1 MKDIEGSFFQEKR
14 PWSRIK
20 DRVLG
25 TYLPPYLRKVSRL
38 GSRIVIIDCFA
49 GAGKFSDGK
58 AGSPLIICQ
67 QIAQHAP
74 NSAVAYFVN
83 KRPRH
88 HAALAR
94 TLDSF
99 TKAGVAHPVLGNSE
113 GFLHEIRRHMTDQ
126 TVFVY
131 IDPFALKGCG
141 FDAIRPLLE
150 RGTKFSTEVLIN
162 LNMPALHRLAAVQ
175 SVSRGKADS
184 DIIRGFHSTLD
195 GVLGSSDWRA
205 VMWDDRITPAHKEE
219 HIVNAYKQ
227 RLARFL
233 RYVCSCPVREADET
247 RVKYHI
253 VFASRHVDALLLM
266 NDIMLD
272 AYNEHTFDAAL
283 QGMPLFAD
291 GQLDWKQS
299 RHGEREALKS
309 VICQIVEER
318 PGKTRSEVWQQVVLG
333 HFMQFRESEFRQVVA
348 ELVGCGNLQCP
359 TPRRGNRLN
368 DRCVLM
374 PGNGRRPPVGASA
387 ELTTCRRKA

>member
-1 MKDIEGSFFQEKR
+1 MKDLESSFFREKR

-67 QIAQHAP
+67 QIALHAP
-74 NSAVAYFVN
+74 NNAVAYFVN
-83 KRPRH
+83 KGPRH
-88 HAALAR
+88 HAELAR
-94 TLDSF
+94 TLDPF
-99 TKAGVAHPVLGNSE
+99 TKAGFAHPVLGNSE
-113 GFLHEIRRHMTDQ
+113 GFLHDIRKHITDQ

-131 IDPFALKGCG
+131 LDPFGLKGCG
-141 FDAIRPLLE
+141 FDAIRALLE

-162 LNMPALHRLAAVQ
+162 LNMPALHRLAAVR
-175 SVSRGKADS
+175 SMTRGSADS
-184 DIIRGFHSTLD
+184 NIIRGFHSTLD
-195 GVLGSSDWRA
+195 SVLGSSDWRD
-205 VMWDDRITPAHKEE
+205 VMWDDRIGPADKEE
-219 HIVNAYKQ
+219 RIVNAYKQ

-272 AYNEHTFDAAL
+272 AYNQHTFDAAL
-283 QGMPLFAD
+283 QDMPLFAD
-291 GQLDWKQS
+291 GQLDWKES
-299 RHGEREALKS
+299 RQGEREALAS
-309 VICQIVEER
+309 VICQTVEEQPR
-318 PGKTRSEVWQQVVLG
+318 RTRSEVWQHVVLG
-333 HFMQFRESEFRQVVA
+333 HFMQFRESEFRQVAA
-348 ELVGCGNLQCP
+348 ELVGRGNLQCP

-368 DRCVLM
+368 DQCVLM
-374 PGNGRRPPVGASA
+374 PGSVARQPLGPA
-387 ELTTCRRKA
+387 E

>member
-1 MKDIEGSFFQEKR
+1 MKDIDNSFFREKR

-25 TYLPPYLRKVSRL
+25 TYLPPYLRKVARL

-49 GAGKFSDGK
+49 GAGKFSDGRE
-58 AGSPLIICQ
+58 GSPLIICQ

-74 NSAVAYFVN
+74 NNAVAYFVN
-83 KRPRH
+83 KGPRH
-88 HAALAR
+88 HAALER

-99 TKAGVAHPVLGNSE
+99 TKAGFAHPVLGNSE
-113 GFLHEIRRHMTDQ
+113 GFLHEIRRHMTDE

-131 IDPFALKGCG
+131 LDPFGLKGCG

-150 RGTKFSTEVLIN
+150 RGAKSSTEVLIN
-162 LNMPALHRLAAVQ
+162 LNMPALHRLAAIR
-175 SVSRGKADS
+175 SVSRGNADS
-184 DIIRGFHSTLD
+184 EIIRGFHSTLD
-195 GVLGSSDWRA
+195 GVLGSSDWRD
-205 VMWDDRITPAHKEE
+205 VMWNDRIAPADKEE
-219 HIVNAYKQ
+219 QIVNAYKQ

-233 RYVCSCPVREADET
+233 RYVCNCPVREADET

-283 QGMPLFAD
+283 QDMPLFAG

-299 RHGEREALKS
+299 RHREREALKG
-309 VICQIVEER
+309 VICQTVEGQ
-318 PGKTRSEVWQQVVLG
+318 PGRTRSEVWQQVVLG
-333 HFMQFRESEFRQVVA
+333 HFMQFRESEFKQVVA
-348 ELVGCGNLQCP
+348 ELVGHGSLQCP

-368 DRCVLM
+368 DQCVLM
-374 PGNGRRPPVGASA
+374 SVNRGVRR
-387 ELTTCRRKA
+387 